1 VRCSREA
8 RPSGCADGF
17 TDEGNAMSWTAETIG
32 VEHDQGMPA
41 RIYGQGPCARPAPLV
56 LHLHGGAFVGGSLD
70 TGRIVPTLL
79 AEAGAVVVSADY
91 PLAPAH
97 QFPDPLQAAYRALS
111 YLHESRENWVSKKS
125 GVFVAGEEAG
135 GNLAAAL
142 ALMARD
148 QQGPP
153 LAGQILL
160 SPMLDPCMATCSI
173 RQAEAGPVG
182 CQWADGWHQYL
193 GSADKAAHPYAAP
206 LGSSRLAGLAP
217 ALVLTAQD
225 DPMRDESLSY
235 ARRLRES
242 GVTVQEHVVAAPSGW
257 PNALSFWEQS
267 FDRLESYLR
276 ERSAAEEAWTT
287 AVRDRFVAF
296 FAETMPLQ
304 RSAAAFRTRRN

>member
-1 VRCSREA
+1 M
-8 RPSGCADGF
+8 
-17 TDEGNAMSWTAETIG
+17 NWTEETIEVEQG
-32 VEHDQGMPA
+32 VPA
-41 RIYGQGPCARPAPLV
+41 RVYRKGSCPRSAPLV

-70 TGRIVPTLL
+70 SGRMVSSLL
-79 AEAGAVVVSADY
+79 ADAGAVVVSVDY
-91 PLAPAH
+91 PLAPAL
-97 QFPDPLQAAYRALS
+97 QFPHALQAAYRALS
-111 YLHESRENWVSKKS
+111 SLHSSRTNWVSKKS
-125 GVFVAGEEAG
+125 GIFVAGEEAG

-225 DPMRDESLSY
+225 DPMRDESVSY

-242 GVTVQEHVVAAPSGW
+242 GVVVQEHVLAGPTGW
-257 PNALSFWEQS
+257 PNALGFWQQS
-267 FDRLESYLR
+267 FDRLEAYL
-276 ERSAAEEAWTT
+276 SDPSTTEEAWATT
-287 AVRDRFVAF
+287 VRDRFIEF
-296 FAETMPLQ
+296 FAQTMPLQ
-304 RSAAAFRTRRN
+304 RSAAASRLSRN

>member
-1 VRCSREA
+1 MATNWS
-8 RPSGCADGF
+8 DGSIALEQ
-17 TDEGNAMSWTAETIG
+17 EGR
-32 VEHDQGMPA
+32 MPV
-41 RIYGQGPCARPAPLV
+41 RIYGSGAGARSAPLV
-56 LHLHGGAFVGGSLD
+56 LHLHGGAFVGGSLES
-70 TGRIVPTLL
+70 GSLVATLL
-79 AEAGAVVVSADY
+79 ADAGAVVVSADY

-97 QFPDPLQAAYRALS
+97 QFPQGLQAAYRVLS
-111 YLHESRENWVSKKS
+111 CLHASRSNWVSKKS
-125 GVFVAGEEAG
+125 SLFVAGEEAG

-160 SPMLDPCMATCSI
+160 SPMLDPCMATRSL

-182 CQWADGWHQYL
+182 CRWADGWHEYL

-242 GVTVQEHVVAAPSGW
+242 GVTVHEHVLARPTGW
-257 PNALSFWEQS
+257 PNALGFWEQS
-267 FDRLESYLR
+267 LHRLEAYLR
-276 ERSAAEEAWTT
+276 ALAAAEATWI
-287 AVRDRFVAF
+287 ADVRERFVAF
-296 FAETMPLQ
+296 FAETAPPQ
-304 RSAAAFRTRRN
+304 HSAAAFRPGH

>member
-1 VRCSREA
+1 M
-8 RPSGCADGF
+8 
-17 TDEGNAMSWTAETIG
+17 NWTEETIQ
-32 VEHDQGMPA
+32 VEQDMTA
-41 RIYGQGPCARPAPLV
+41 RIYGKEPGPRSAPLV

-70 TGRIVPTLL
+70 SGRTVSRLL
-79 AEAGAVVVSADY
+79 ADAGAVVVSVEY

-97 QFPDPLQAAYRALS
+97 QFPHALQASYRALS
-111 YLHESRENWVSKKS
+111 CLRNSRADWVSKKS
-125 GVFVAGEEAG
+125 GIYVAGEEAG

-242 GVTVQEHVVAAPSGW
+242 GVAVQEHVLAGPTGW
-257 PNALSFWEQS
+257 PNALAFWERS
-267 FDRLESYLR
+267 FDRLEAYLR
-276 ERSAAEEAWTT
+276 ERAPREEAWTT
-287 AVRDRFVAF
+287 AVRDHFVEF
-296 FAETMPLQ
+296 FAQTMPSQ
-304 RSAAAFRTRRN
+304 RSVAASRPSRN

>member
-1 VRCSREA
+1 MFAASQRGIVNQR
-8 RPSGCADGF
+8 
-17 TDEGNAMSWTAETIG
+17 AMDWTEETIQ
-32 VEHDQGMPA
+32 VEHNVPG
-41 RIYGQGPCARPAPLV
+41 RIYGKGPCPRPAPLV

-70 TGRIVPTLL
+70 SGRTVSSLL
-79 AEAGAVVVSADY
+79 ADAGAVVVSIDY
-91 PLAPAH
+91 PLAPGH
-97 QFPDPLQAAYRALS
+97 QFPHALQAAYRALS
-111 YLHESRENWVSKKS
+111 CLHGGRANWVSKKS
-125 GVFVAGEEAG
+125 GIYLAGEEAG

-193 GSADKAAHPYAAP
+193 GSADKASHPYAAP

-242 GVTVQEHVVAAPSGW
+242 GVEVQEHVLVGPTGW
-257 PNALSFWEQS
+257 PNALGFWEQS
-267 FDRLESYLR
+267 LDRLEAYLR
-276 ERSAAEEAWTT
+276 ELSTTEEAWTT
-287 AVRDRFVAF
+287 TVRDRFIEF
-296 FAETMPLQ
+296 FAQTMPLH
-304 RSAAAFRTRRN
+304 RSAAAFRPSRN